1 MQASVLENIYNST
14 IIIIII
20 IIIIIK
26 TICYKRL
33 EFGVTNH
40 SVRRDRIRCLTTS

>member
-14 IIIIII
+14 IIII